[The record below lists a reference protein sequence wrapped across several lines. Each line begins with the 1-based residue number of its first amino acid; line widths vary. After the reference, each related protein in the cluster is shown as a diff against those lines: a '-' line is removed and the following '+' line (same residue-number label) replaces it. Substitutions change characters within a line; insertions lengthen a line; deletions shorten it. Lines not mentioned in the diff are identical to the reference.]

1 MTRLRITVMTVVHHP
16 LDTRILVRQIS
27 ALIDA
32 GHDVTYAAPF
42 SAFDVDI
49 PPGVRG
55 IDLPR
60 SAGRRRLAAM
70 RAARRVFRELTDRND
85 IFILHDPELVVAMT
99 GVHHTAVVWDV
110 HEDTAAAVGYKDWI
124 PAGLDRAVAS
134 GVRLMERW
142 AESRHDLLLAET
154 GYTSR
159 FRRPHPVVPNST
171 LIDHGAPP
179 PGRGRAVCVST
190 LTRARGALDLIEVGR
205 LLRPH
210 GIVLDVIGPAAPEV
224 REQLSS
230 ADLTGDIRWH
240 GRLAHAD
247 TLDRVRGA
255 TCGLSLLHDERNYR
269 HSHPTKVFEYLAHGV
284 PVVATRLPLVAE
296 LLDAHQAGI
305 TVPFCD
311 PAAAAAAVLALH
323 EDDDL
328 RTAMGRNGIAAVRA
342 EHNWEH
348 DSPTFVAA
356 IEAVARAGSHGSPS
370 SHRR

>member
-1 MTRLRITVMTVVHHP
+1 M
-16 LDTRILVRQIS
+16 
-27 ALIDA
+27 
-32 GHDVTYAAPF
+32 
-42 SAFDVDI
+42 
-49 PPGVRG
+49 
-55 IDLPR
+55 
-60 SAGRRRLAAM
+60 
-70 RAARRVFRELTDRND
+70 
-85 IFILHDPELVVAMT
+85 
-99 GVHHTAVVWDV
+99 
-110 HEDTAAAVGYKDWI
+110 
-124 PAGLDRAVAS
+124 
-134 GVRLMERW
+134 
-142 AESRHDLLLAET
+142 
-154 GYTSR
+154 
-159 FRRPHPVVPNST
+159 
-171 LIDHGAPP
+171 
-179 PGRGRAVCVST
+179 CVST

-230 ADLTGDIRWH
+230 ADLAGDIRWH

-247 TLDRVRGA
+247 MLDRVRGA

-284 PVVATRLPLVAE
+284 PVVATRLPLVVE

-305 TVPFCD
+305 LVPFCD
-311 PAAAAAAVLALH
+311 PASTAAAVLALH

-328 RTAMGRNGIAAVRA
+328 RIAMGRNGIAAVRA